1 MMSSLDSFR
10 NLETTNLRIFLVKL
24 SLFIY
29 SNVSTLSMVN
39 NNIQYRGKK
48 LVKKYVWKYASY
60 LVMIA

>member
-48 LVKKYVWKYASY
+48 LVKKYVLKFAPY